1 LPLSLSGIHIKQV
14 EQVKYMKTIFLVS
27 LFSIS
32 LNSYALAKTPGEVE
46 VGAYLP
52 EAKLQGFSNKS
63 KKFSELRGKPLI
75 INVWASWCGP
85 CRAEMDSLERLSK
98 RYNGKQINIIGISTD
113 DDADAAA
120 VFIKEARL
128 TFDNYLDSHVV
139 LENILG
145 ANTIPLTIFVDAR
158 GRVVQKVRGSHE
170 WDSQES
176 LKLISNAFQ
185 LKLK

>member
-1 LPLSLSGIHIKQV
+1 
-14 EQVKYMKTIFLVS
+14 MKSIFLV
-27 LFSIS
+27 LLLPIC
-32 LNSYALAKTPGEVE
+32 LNNYAFAKTTGEVE

-52 EAKLQGFSNKS
+52 ETSLNGFNSKS
-63 KKFSELRGKPLI
+63 KKISELRGKPLI
-75 INVWASWCGP
+75 INVWASWCEP

-98 RYNGKQINIIGISTD
+98 RFNGKQINIIGISTD

-120 VFIKEARL
+120 AFIKEAKL
-128 TFDNYLDSHVV
+128 TFDNYLDSHVI

-145 ANTIPLTIFVDAR
+145 ANTIPLTVFVDAR

-170 WDSQES
+170 WDSAES
-176 LKLISNAFQ
+176 VKFIGNTFQ